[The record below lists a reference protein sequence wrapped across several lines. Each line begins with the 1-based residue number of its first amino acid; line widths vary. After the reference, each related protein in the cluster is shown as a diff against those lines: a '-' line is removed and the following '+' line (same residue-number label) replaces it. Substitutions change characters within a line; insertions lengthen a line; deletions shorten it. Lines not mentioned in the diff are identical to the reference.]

1 MDDDD
6 RNVLTF
12 RPRDGGGAPPGL
24 PPLPGAPPPGL
35 PPTPGGAPPPPTAPP
50 PPAAPPEDG
59 GADLLPARSRRS
71 AADSLIALSAA
82 PPALP
87 PVPGTA
93 APDATVAMREEGLAP
108 AARDPEAPGLGALGL
123 SAALAVAL
131 AALRGTA
138 TFVQDWRQRRM
149 EREAENAPLREAR
162 LKHLLANEEAHAK
175 HAAAMQAVGDKA
187 AQKKGVPSSQE
198 FGRKSLAN
206 GGGGRGSSGGGGGRG
221 PAGGGKS
228 PAGTGPGRTPKSTPT
243 SAGSGGSTK
252 KPSSSSSLGSTGSG
266 KGSGGKGAGGKTAPD
281 KPSKGVKSPM
291 GAKGNG
297 SSGGGTGPGRTNT
310 RGDRAAARQGARAD
324 RRKAKQA
331 AQLENKAK
339 DLDAARDQASGV
351 KSARQALKEKGRA
364 KRIEGK
370 QDRAEQ
376 ARDARFKA
384 KQKKREARAE
394 AREKRKEEAAAAD
407 AGRTTLGQAAVT
419 EARRRWNKRSKNRPT
434 PIVSK
439 VKKRKKK
446 DGKGKP
452 GTGSGGAATATP
464 PKVDLTKKPKPTAG
478 STTTP
483 PKVDLTKKPKPSSPA
498 GGSTAP
504 KVDLTKKPKTPTAGG
519 TSTASPGRKKA
530 RVKPKSKTK
539 GKTSGTGPAAGGPGP
554 SARRKE
560 RRKDRARRASERV
573 KAKATAEEPPAGH
586 GSASGPGTGGT
597 FWPPPRGER
606 RSAYES
612 MWAAD
617 PNQQTEW
624 TVEFLHVPG
633 SQERKWEPR
642 EPAVLT
648 AGTATAA
655 APSISTPTKEAP
667 VSAGSLIPSMRSQAA
682 ADHMTEVTLDDVLD
696 ALADAKDDCMET
708 YDECAVLAQRAVK
721 IRDALRDLADELA
734 QRNNII
740 GRLTSAAMDRLAES
754 MDLLIKKTNQMRG
767 EALVAAESVET
778 AHDEMHDAY
787 RPVQQAAFDAGLAM
801 PSARIH
807 NED

>member
-1 MDDDD
+1 
-6 RNVLTF
+6 
-12 RPRDGGGAPPGL
+12 
-24 PPLPGAPPPGL
+24 
-35 PPTPGGAPPPPTAPP
+35 
-50 PPAAPPEDG
+50 
-59 GADLLPARSRRS
+59 
-71 AADSLIALSAA
+71 
-82 PPALP
+82 
-87 PVPGTA
+87 
-93 APDATVAMREEGLAP
+93 MREEGLAEP

-187 AQKKGVPSSQE
+187 TQKKGVPSSQE

-206 GGGGRGSSGGGGGRG
+206 GGGRGSSGGGGGRS

-228 PAGTGPGRTPKSTPT
+228 PAGTGPGRTPKTTPT
-243 SAGSGGSTK
+243 PAGSGSNSK

-266 KGSGGKGAGGKTAPD
+266 KGSGGKSAGGKTAPD
-281 KPSKGVKSPM
+281 KPSKGIKSPM

-297 SSGGGTGPGRTNT
+297 SSAGGTGPGRTNT
-310 RGDRAAARQGARAD
+310 RGDRAAARQDARAD

-331 AQLENKAK
+331 AQLENRAK
-339 DLDAARDQASGV
+339 DRDAAREQASSV
-351 KSARQALKEKGRA
+351 KAARQALKEKGRA

-394 AREKRKEEAAAAD
+394 AREKKKEEAAAAD

-434 PIVSK
+434 PILSK
-439 VKKRKKK
+439 AKKRKKK
-446 DGKGKP
+446 GGRGKVDD
-452 GTGSGGAATATP
+452 GSGAAATATP
-464 PKVDLTKKPKPTAG
+464 PKVDLTKKPKTPTAG
-478 STTTP
+478 TTSTP
-483 PKVDLTKKPKPSSPA
+483 PKVDLTKKPKPTSPA
-498 GGSTAP
+498 GGTTAP

-519 TSTASPGRKKA
+519 KSTTSPGRKKA
-530 RVKPKSKTK
+530 RVKPKRK
-539 GKTSGTGPAAGGPGP
+539 GKSAGAGPAAGGPSP

-560 RRKDRARRASERV
+560 RRKDRARRAGERV
-573 KAKATAEEPPAGH
+573 KTKLTSEEPPTSA
-586 GSASGPGTGGT
+586 GSASGPETGGT

-606 RSAYES
+606 RSAHES
-612 MWAAD
+612 MWATD

-624 TVEFLHVPG
+624 VVESLHVPG

-648 AGTATAA
+648 AGTATTV
-655 APSISTPTKEAP
+655 APSTSTPTKEAP
-667 VSAGSLIPSMRSQAA
+667 VSAGSIIPSMRSQAA
-682 ADHMTEVTLDDVLD
+682 AEHMTEVTLDDVLD

-708 YDECAVLAQRAVK
+708 YDECAVLAQRAIK
-721 IRDALRDLADELA
+721 LRDALRELA
-734 QRNNII
+734 AELAERHNII
-740 GRLTSAAMDRLAES
+740 GRLTSAAMTRLAES
-754 MDLLIKKTNQMRG
+754 MDLLARKANQMRG
-767 EALVAAESVET
+767 EALIAAESVEL